1 MAEQAPAAGDVLIT
15 KRLQDGHFEISIVPG
30 DAQLSV
36 RQKFEAVRH
45 AHAFA
50 AHSGASVWFIEPG
63 GTYTRVEKPRP
74 KES

>member
-1 MAEQAPAAGDVLIT
+1 
-15 KRLQDGHFEISIVPG
+15 
-30 DAQLSV
+30 
-36 RQKFEAVRH
+36 VRH

>member
-1 MAEQAPAAGDVLIT
+1 MAEQAPTAGDVLIA
-15 KRLQDGHFEISIVPG
+15 KREQDGQFEISIVPG

-50 AHSGASVWFIEPG
+50 AHSGASVWFIEPSG
-63 GTYTRVEKPRP
+63 NYTKVEKPRP